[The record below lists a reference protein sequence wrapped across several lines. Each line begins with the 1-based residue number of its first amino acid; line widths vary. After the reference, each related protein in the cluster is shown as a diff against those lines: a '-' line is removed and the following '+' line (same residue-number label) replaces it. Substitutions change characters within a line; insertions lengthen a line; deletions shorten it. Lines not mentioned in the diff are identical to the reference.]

1 MSDAPI
7 LKDTERTTGRSALQ
21 NNIQA
26 AMALAGAVRSTLGP
40 RGLDKLLIDDD
51 MKQQAMQLVRSVAI
65 ADGELDAAEEKA
77 INVLSEVLDK

>member
-1 MSDAPI
+1 MSDAPL

-51 MKQQAMQLVRSVAI
+51 GRTFVPEEAKVF
-65 ADGELDAAEEKA
+65 AEEHRA
-77 INVLSEVLDK
+77 VGAGHA